1 MKNNHMKIESFKKK
15 ETKEPKGV
23 TVTSKNIGKMM
34 KKAKVALEDNH
45 KRNMNQPPV
54 GINLPKKVIP
64 VKSETNQ
71 EHVDKRKTLPQ
82 LFKKGQSGNP
92 NGRPKGILSWRN
104 TIKEAAMK
112 EIELMEKSTGKK
124 ITKTLN
130 QIIAEKLVEKARMGD
145 IQAIKEY
152 GDRTDGKA
160 HQSINLEGDLSI
172 TQRLI
177 ILPAKKG
184 KE

>member
-1 MKNNHMKIESFKKK
+1 MKIESFKKK
-15 ETKEPKGV
+15 DNKEVTKGV
-23 TVTSKNIGKMM
+23 
-34 KKAKVALEDNH
+34 
-45 KRNMNQPPV
+45 
-54 GINLPKKVIP
+54 INLPKKKST
-64 VKSETNQ
+64 VKAEENHELTGNKK
-71 EHVDKRKTLPQ
+71 ERPQ
-82 LFKKGQSGNP
+82 WFKPGQSGNP

>member
-1 MKNNHMKIESFKKK
+1 MKNKQMKIESFKKK
-15 ETKEPKGV
+15 EKATSPSGKGV
-23 TVTSKNIGKMM
+23 TITNKNVGKMIE
-34 KKAKVALEDNH
+34 KAK
-45 KRNMNQPPV
+45 
-54 GINLPKKVIP
+54 GINLPKKNKPVIS
-64 VKSETNQ
+64 VENQ
-71 EHVDKRKTLPQ
+71 AVEKPGKHTGQ
-82 LFKKGQSGNP
+82 FKKGQSGNP
-92 NGRPKGILSWRN
+92 LGRPKGILSWRQ

-130 QIIAEKLVEKARMGD
+130 QIIADKLVEKARMGD